1 MVGQPVRNVEPHW
14 PFFEIIYTPA
24 ESQRKI
30 CPLPTHG
37 LKFTSKKAPM
47 IRSGGTLLFETT
59 YPEVQHKHVML
70 FRNPITI
77 YQATALTEIAHVIDQ
92 AEQAT
97 QNGYYV
103 AGFLTYE
110 AGYAF
115 VPVPQTPLLPSV
127 LAWFGVYNE
136 PEDQLPEQP
145 IAAFQM
151 GSPQFNWTP
160 DRYAMQIEA
169 IRNLIQEGDVY
180 QINFTGKISFPFQ
193 GDAFTL
199 YQQLRQQQAVRY
211 SAFIQTETQ
220 TFLSLSPELF
230 FQRNGQQIETRPMK
244 GTIQR
249 GRNVVEDDLFA
260 VQLQKDEKSRAEN
273 LMIVDLLRNDLSKVC
288 IPGTVQVS
296 SLFDLETYRSLHQM
310 TSTITGELF
319 DTTTYTDLF
328 RALFP
333 CGSITGAPKKR
344 AMERI
349 ASLET
354 EARGLY
360 CGSVGYITPN
370 QKAVF
375 SVAIRTAELSETRS
389 TLGIGSGV
397 VWDSNARDEYEEC
410 LLKAR
415 FLTAPPTSPFELI
428 ETIRWDHAAAVLLPY
443 HMERME
449 QSALYFQIPFQKRA
463 FYKQVASFA
472 STPAAQQPSRL
483 RITLKQSGEWNYSSS
498 PLLKVHPIT
507 PKICVSPVR
516 TQSTDPFYQHKTS
529 HRALYEAE
537 WSRARANGFWEII
550 FMNEKNMVT
559 EGSRS
564 NIFIRR
570 RGRWLT
576 PPCTFGVLPGVFRR
590 FMLEQSACVYETE
603 LTLSDL
609 VNAEEIRLCNAIWQW
624 TPPVQLV
631 LPDQL
636 DTIIIQ

>member
-1 MVGQPVRNVEPHW
+1 
-14 PFFEIIYTPA
+14 
-24 ESQRKI
+24 
-30 CPLPTHG
+30 
-37 LKFTSKKAPM
+37 M
-47 IRSGGTLLFETT
+47 IRSAGTLLFETT
-59 YPEVQHKHVML
+59 YPEADHKRVIL

-77 YQATALTEIAHVIDQ
+77 YQAATLTEIPHVIDQ
-92 AEQAT
+92 VEQAVDE
-97 QNGYYV
+97 GYFV

-115 VPVPQTPLLPSV
+115 VPIPHTPPLPPV

-136 PEDQLPEQP
+136 PENQLPEP
-145 IAAFQM
+145 PPATFQM
-151 GSPQFNWTP
+151 DQPQFNWTP
-160 DRYAMQIEA
+160 DRYAMQIDT
-169 IRNLIQEGDVY
+169 IRDLIQEGDVY
-180 QINFTGKISFPFQ
+180 QINFTGKMSFPFR

-249 GRNVVEDDLFA
+249 GRNVREDRLLAD
-260 VQLQKDEKSRAEN
+260 QLQKDEKSRAEN

-288 IPGTVQVS
+288 VPGTVRVS
-296 SLFDLETYRSLHQM
+296 SLFDIETYRSLHQM
-310 TSTITGELF
+310 TSTITGTLS
-319 DTTTYTDLF
+319 DTTTYTELF
-328 RALFP
+328 QALFP
-333 CGSITGAPKKR
+333 CGSVTGAPKKR

-370 QKAVF
+370 HKAVF
-375 SVAIRTAELSETRS
+375 SVAIRTAELSETQG
-389 TLGIGSGV
+389 TLGVGSGV
-397 VWDSNARDEYEEC
+397 VWDSNAQDEYEEC

-415 FLTAPPTSPFELI
+415 FLTETPTPPFELI
-428 ETIRWDHAAAVLLPY
+428 ETIHWNRMGAVLLAY

-463 FYKQVASFA
+463 FYKQIASFA
-472 STPAAQQPSRL
+472 ATPAAQQPSRL
-483 RITLKQSGEWNYSSS
+483 RITLKQSGEWHHTSS
-498 PLLKVHPIT
+498 PLLQGQPPIT

-516 TQSTDPFYQHKTS
+516 TQSADPFYQHKTS

-537 WSRARANGFWEII
+537 WSRALANGFGEII
-550 FMNEKNMVT
+550 FLNEKNMVT

-576 PPCTFGVLPGVFRR
+576 PPCTSGVLPGVFRR
-590 FMLEQSACVYETE
+590 FMLEQSPYVYETE

-624 TPPVQLV
+624 TPPVQLI

-636 DTIIIQ
+636 DTI